1 MTRSTDASWA
11 SRSRGREKLT
21 ATGPTDGSLRRELT
35 LRDAVVLGLGSMIG
49 AGIFAAFGPAAEA
62 AGSWMLLSLV
72 IAGFVAFCNATS
84 SASLAAMYPESGGT
98 YVYGRQRL
106 GDLWGYLAGW
116 AFVVGKTASCAAMAL
131 TFGTYVAP
139 DHARWPAVAVAVLLT
154 VVNLAGV
161 RKTAQLTMAIVA
173 VVGSV
178 LALVVV
184 AGLGGGTADAGR
196 ITDTGLDWGVVEG
209 AGILFFAF
217 AGYARIATL
226 GEEVHDPA
234 TTIPRAIVGALLA
247 ALAIYAVVAVA
258 ALLAV
263 GPEVLALSDAPLAAV
278 TDAGDLDALTPIVR
292 IGGGVAAAGVLLSL
306 LAGVTRTSFAMAR
319 NRHLPTPLADVSAR
333 TGIPAVAQTL
343 VGVAVAGVVALVDLR
358 GAIGFSS
365 FGVLLYYALA
375 NASAVTLGPDERRF
389 PWWLSVAGVAGCLL
403 LAFSL
408 PTTSVVIGSCVVGA
422 GVVAWFVTTRI
433 VEPLPVRR
441 D

>member
-1 MTRSTDASWA
+1 M
-11 SRSRGREKLT
+11 T
-21 ATGPTDGSLRRELT
+21 ATGPTDYSLRRELT

-49 AGIFAAFGPAAEA
+49 AGIFAAFGPAADA

-84 SASLAAMYPESGGT
+84 SASLAALHPESGGT

-131 TFGTYVAP
+131 TFGAYVAP

-184 AGLGGGTADAGR
+184 AGLGGGTADADR

-234 TTIPRAIVGALLA
+234 RTIPRAIIGALLA
-247 ALAIYAVVAVA
+247 ALAIYAVVAVT

-278 TDAGDLDALTPIVR
+278 TGAGDLDALTPVVR

-319 NRHLPTPLADVSAR
+319 NRHLPTRLASVSDR
-333 TGIPAVAQTL
+333 TGIPDLAQTL
-343 VGVAVAGVVALVDLR
+343 VGVAVTVVVALVDLR

-389 PWWLSVAGVAGCLL
+389 PWWLSVAGVGGCLL

-408 PTTSVVIGSCVVGA
+408 PTASVVIGSCVVGA
-422 GVVAWFVTTRI
+422 GVVVWFVTTRI

>member
-1 MTRSTDASWA
+1 M
-11 SRSRGREKLT
+11 T

-84 SASLAAMYPESGGT
+84 SASLAALYPESGGT

-184 AGLGGGTADAGR
+184 AGLGGGTADADR

-234 TTIPRAIVGALLA
+234 RTIPRAIIGALLA
-247 ALAIYAVVAVA
+247 ALAIYAVVAVT

-263 GPEVLALSDAPLAAV
+263 GWEVLARSDAPLAAV
-278 TDAGDLDALTPIVR
+278 ADAGDLDALTPIVR

-319 NRHLPTPLADVSAR
+319 NRHLPTRLASVSDR
-333 TGIPAVAQTL
+333 TGIPDLAQAL
-343 VGVAVAGVVALVDLR
+343 VGVAVAVVVALVDLR
-358 GAIGFSS
+358 EAIGFSS

-375 NASAVTLGPDERRF
+375 NASAVTLGPGERRF
-389 PWWLSVAGVAGCLL
+389 PWWLSVAGVGGCLL

-408 PTTSVVIGSCVVGA
+408 PTASVVIGSSVVGA
-422 GVVAWFVTTRI
+422 GAVVWFVTTRI
-433 VEPLPVRR
+433 VEPVPVRR